1 MELALQEVADIG
13 ARRQPLA
20 LENIPA
26 WDPAWAQEEIERFR
40 TLWDWGRFTQLLAKK
55 LRTSPRRALSAHTT
69 TACQPKKADGPGG
82 SLYYAGM
89 DKILPAVGGQF
100 FVRVNLPHAFSY
112 GDGLAVTY
120 VSRAKKTPRRFRT
133 RLAWSCC
140 ATWQCQLPA
149 GSGCAL
155 VASCRA
161 GTT

>member
-1 MELALQEVADIG
+1 MQEVADIG

-26 WDPAWAQEEIERFR
+26 WNPAWAQEEIERFR
-40 TLWDWGRFTQLLAKK
+40 TLWDWGCFTQLLAKK
-55 LRTSPRRALSAHTT
+55 LCTTPRRALSAHTT

-82 SLYYAGM
+82 SLKDVGM
-89 DKILPAVGGQF
+89 DDILPAVGGKF

-120 VSRAKKTPRRFRT
+120 VSTAEKTPRRFRT

-140 ATWQCQLPA
+140 ATW
-149 GSGCAL
+149 
-155 VASCRA
+155 
-161 GTT
+161 